1 MFGLEI
7 LAKLFKILRAED
19 TPNQIASG
27 FFLGMIIGLTPFLTV
42 HNFIIIFLI
51 AILKVNIGAAVF
63 SFALFSGL
71 AYLFDPLFHSL
82 GYYILVD
89 MTSLKGFFTTLFNIP
104 IIALSRYNN
113 TVVMGSL
120 VVSIILIVPAFFFA
134 KYFVFYYREHLDAR
148 LQKLKIVQVVKGS
161 KFYRIYEKIRGVTQ

>member
-42 HNFIIIFLI
+42 HNMVIILLVF
-51 AILKVNIGAAVF
+51 ILKVNVGSVLFA
-63 SFALFSGL
+63 FALFSGF
-71 AYLFDPLFHSL
+71 AYIFDPLFHSF

-89 MTSLKGFFTTLFNIP
+89 ITSLHGFLVTLFNIP

-120 VVSIILIVPAFFFA
+120 VVSIILILPVFFFM
-134 KYFVFYYREHLDAR
+134 KYFVKYYREHIDAR
-148 LQKLKIVQVVKGS
+148 LQKLKIIQIVKTS
-161 KFYRIYEKIRGVTQ
+161 KFYKIYEKIRGVTA

>member
-42 HNFIIIFLI
+42 HNMVIIILIFII
-51 AILKVNIGAAVF
+51 KVNIGSVL
-63 SFALFSGL
+63 FAFAIFSGI

-89 MTSLKGFFTTLFNIP
+89 MTSLHGFLVSLFNVP
-104 IIALSRYNN
+104 LIALSRYNN

-120 VVSIILIVPAFFFA
+120 VISVILILPVFFFM
-134 KYFVFYYREHLDAR
+134 KYFVKYYREHIDAK
-148 LQKLKIVQVVKGS
+148 LQKLKIVQIVKSS
-161 KFYRIYEKIRGVTQ
+161 KFYKIYEKIRGVTQ

>member
-42 HNFIIIFLI
+42 HNMIIILLI
-51 AILKVNIGAAVF
+51 FIFKVNAGSALFAV
-63 SFALFSGL
+63 ALFSGF
-71 AYLFDPLFHSL
+71 AYILDPIFHSF

-89 MTSLKGFFTTLFNIP
+89 MTSLHGFLVTLFNIP
-104 IIALSRYNN
+104 IVALSRYNN

-120 VVSIILIVPAFFFA
+120 LVSILLILPVFFFM
-134 KYFVFYYREHLDAR
+134 KYFVKYYREHIDAK
-148 LQKLKIVQVVKGS
+148 LQKLKIVQIVKGS
-161 KFYRIYEKIRGVTQ
+161 KFYKIYEKIRGVTA

>member
-42 HNFIIIFLI
+42 HNMIIILLVF
-51 AILKVNIGAAVF
+51 ILKVNAGSVI
-63 SFALFSGL
+63 FAFILFSGF
-71 AYLFDPLFHSL
+71 AYILDPIFHSF

-89 MTSLKGFFTTLFNIP
+89 MTSLHGILVTLFNIP
-104 IIALSRYNN
+104 IVALSRYNN

-120 VVSIILIVPAFFFA
+120 VVSIILILPVFFFM
-134 KYFVFYYREHLDAR
+134 KYFVKYYREHIDAK
-148 LQKLKIVQVVKGS
+148 LQKLKIIQIVKSS
-161 KFYRIYEKIRGVTQ
+161 KFYKIYEKIRGVTA

>member
-27 FFLGMIIGLTPFLTV
+27 FFLGMIIGLTPFLTI
-42 HNFIIIFLI
+42 HNMIIILLVF
-51 AILKVNIGAAVF
+51 ILKVNIGSVIFA
-63 SFALFSGL
+63 FALFSGF

-89 MTSLKGFFTTLFNIP
+89 MTSLHGFLVTLFNIP
-104 IIALSRYNN
+104 VVALSRYNN

-120 VVSIILIVPAFFFA
+120 VVAIILILPVFFFM
-134 KYFVFYYREHLDAR
+134 KYFVKYYREHIDTK
-148 LQKLKIVQVVKGS
+148 LQRLKIFQIIKGS
-161 KFYRIYEKIRGVTQ
+161 KFYKIYEKIRGVTE

>member
-42 HNFIIIFLI
+42 HNFIIIILI
-51 AILKVNIGAAVF
+51 CILKVNIGSAVF
-63 SFALFSGL
+63 SFIIFSGL

-82 GYYILVD
+82 GYYVLVD
-89 MTSLKGFFTTLFNIP
+89 LEFLRGFFITLYNIP

-120 VVSIILIVPAFFFA
+120 VVSIILILPVFFFM
-134 KYFVFYYREHLDAR
+134 KFFVSYYREHIDAK
-148 LQKLKIVQVVKGS
+148 LQKLKIVQIVKSS
-161 KFYRIYEKIRGVTQ
+161 KFYKIYEKIKGVTN

>member
-42 HNFIIIFLI
+42 HNMIIILLI
-51 AILKVNIGAAVF
+51 FILKVNVGSAVF
-63 SFALFSGL
+63 AFAIFSGL
-71 AYLFDPLFHSL
+71 AYLFDPVFHSF

-89 MTSLKGFFTTLFNIP
+89 MNSLHGFLVTLFNIP
-104 IIALSRYNN
+104 IVALSRYNN

-120 VVSIILIVPAFFFA
+120 VISLILILPVFFLM
-134 KYFVFYYREHLDAR
+134 KYFVKYYREHIDAK
-148 LQKLKIVQVVKGS
+148 LQKLKIVQIVKGS
-161 KFYRIYEKIRGVTQ
+161 KFYKIYEKIRGVTE